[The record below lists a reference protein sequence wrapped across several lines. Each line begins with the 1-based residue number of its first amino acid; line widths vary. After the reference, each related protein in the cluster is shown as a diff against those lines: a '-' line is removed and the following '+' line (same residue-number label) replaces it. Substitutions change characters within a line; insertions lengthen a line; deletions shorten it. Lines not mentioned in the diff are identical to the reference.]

1 MARPIDADA
10 VLDRYYAEFEK
21 QDICDGSQ
29 DRNWL
34 MQCIDEAPPLTPPN
48 EPLTLAQLRE
58 MVDEPAYLYMYD
70 TALDSGWHII
80 KAVTEDKIIF
90 RGWNTVYVPVSS
102 LGRCFD
108 LYAYPPA
115 HIDRE
120 PCEYCNDQ
128 EDPCLKDGC
137 FRKNRWK
144 CSFTCDK
151 YREFQERKRILEKS
165 KFCPRCGRPL
175 TEEAEAAL
183 KGEQDG

>member
-1 MARPIDADA
+1 MKNEVRPIDANALTEEQLKKKVGDPIWIESA
-10 VLDRYYAEFEK
+10 RRAEWMILWGYHPPEVYGRAFIFTRRTAQKEQFPFSELGVTWNAYA
-21 QDICDGSQ
+21 
-29 DRNWL
+29 
-34 MQCIDEAPPLTPPN
+34 
-48 EPLTLAQLRE
+48 
-58 MVDEPAYLYMYD
+58 
-70 TALDSGWHII
+70 H
-80 KAVTEDKIIF
+80 
-90 RGWNTVYVPVSS
+90 
-102 LGRCFD
+102 
-108 LYAYPPA
+108 PPA

-175 TEEAEAAL
+175 TEQA
-183 KGEQDG
+183 